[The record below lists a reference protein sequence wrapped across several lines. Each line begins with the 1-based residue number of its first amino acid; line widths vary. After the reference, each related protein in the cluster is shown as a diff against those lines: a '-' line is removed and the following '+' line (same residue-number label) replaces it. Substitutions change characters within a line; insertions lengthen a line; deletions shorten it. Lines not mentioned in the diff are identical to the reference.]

1 MKFRD
6 FIINNNLKFQQYQ
19 EEGYEWCVEREENKL
34 DFQSKKAGIIADEM
48 GTGKTILIISLL
60 VCNPYLKNLIIVPLP
75 LLNQWVHA
83 IKRYTQYEPFV
94 YYGNNRK
101 HWAKLYT
108 NSIVMDTHHILKSGG
123 IYISPID
130 NYNLSGKLYLFNMA
144 YPIAF
149 IIEKAG
155 GMTSN
160 GKTSILDLPYSS
172 IKKTPIIFGS
182 KEEMN
187 ILNDILNPALLFFD

>member
-19 EEGYEWCVEREENKL
+19 EEGYEWCVDREENKL

-75 LLNQWVHA
+75 LLNQWVEA
-83 IKRYTQYEPFV
+83 IKRYTDHEPFV

-101 HWAKLYT
+101 RCEKLHSHSIVITTYGLIVREYKKINKLY
-108 NSIVMDTHHILKSGG
+108 NFVWD
-123 IYISPID
+123 
-130 NYNLSGKLYLFNMA
+130 
-144 YPIAF
+144 
-149 IIEKAG
+149 E
-155 GMTSN
+155 
-160 GKTSILDLPYSS
+160 
-172 IKKTPIIFGS
+172 
-182 KEEMN
+182 
-187 ILNDILNPALLFFD
+187 